1 MSSGLLGKS
10 KTTPLP
16 SDIPRSALQDRFC
29 MFFSQKIQNIRKD
42 LDAHPSE
49 PATFSPYDG
58 PKLCLFQ
65 PVTEEEIRKLIVESP
80 TKTCMLD
87 PILTSLTKECL
98 SDLLPLIIRI
108 VSSSLCSGVVP
119 PQFKQAV
126 VIPMLKKPGLDPND
140 LKNFRPVSNLPF
152 ISKIP
157 EKVVLMQLQ
166 KHLSE
171 NDLLEI
177 RQSAYRKN
185 HSTETAL
192 LIVVDGLLRNADD
205 RLVSVLA
212 LLDLSAAFDTL
223 DHPILLQRLET
234 TFGISGTV
242 LHWFASYLEGR
253 EQSVKVDNVLSFP
266 SPLQFGVPQG
276 SVLGPILFTLYS
288 QPLSDLICHNYTL
301 MIPSVKGGSSRSVQS
316 LLCDIQTCIESLVG
330 WMYSNKLKLN
340 AEKTEVLPVAST
352 SRLSSVGRDSVDIGG
367 KRIPFR
373 SSVRNLGVHLDQTL
387 SMQQH
392 ISSVCRAET

>member
-1 MSSGLLGKS
+1 MTDGIKAAKHELRQAECQWRDTRLTVHREIYTKQWGVVKTLVRAARKLHLSARIGNCSNTRQLFSLSNGLLGKS

-29 MFFSQKIQNIRKD
+29 VFFYQKIQNIRQD

-49 PATFSPYDG
+49 PATFSAYDG

-87 PILTSLTKECL
+87 PIPTSLTKECL
-98 SDLLPLIIRI
+98 SDLLPLITRI
-108 VSSSLCSGVVP
+108 VNSSLCSGAIP

-126 VIPMLKKPGLDPND
+126 VTPLLKKPGLDPND
-140 LKNFRPVSNLPF
+140 LKNFWPVSNLLF
-152 ISKIP
+152 ISKIQV
-157 EKVVLMQLQ
+157 KVVLTQLQ

-177 RQSAYRKN
+177 RQPAYWKN

-192 LIVVDGLLRNADD
+192 LSIVDGLLRNADD

-212 LLDLSAAFDTL
+212 LLDLSAAFDML

-234 TFGISGTV
+234 TFDISGTV
-242 LHWFASYLEGR
+242 FWFALFRGPWTVCEGW
-253 EQSVKVDNVLSFP
+253 QHLVLS
-266 SPLQFGVPQG
+266 
-276 SVLGPILFTLYS
+276 
-288 QPLSDLICHNYTL
+288 QP
-301 MIPSVKGGSSRSVQS
+301 PSVWGSTGFSPWANPVHIVLSAPLWLNMSPRVWLSQIRWCQRGLLPINFSLFSVISRPA
-316 LLCDIQTCIESLVG
+316 
-330 WMYSNKLKLN
+330 LK
-340 AEKTEVLPVAST
+340 VL
-352 SRLSSVGRDSVDIGG
+352 
-367 KRIPFR
+367 
-373 SSVRNLGVHLDQTL
+373 
-387 SMQQH
+387 
-392 ISSVCRAET
+392 